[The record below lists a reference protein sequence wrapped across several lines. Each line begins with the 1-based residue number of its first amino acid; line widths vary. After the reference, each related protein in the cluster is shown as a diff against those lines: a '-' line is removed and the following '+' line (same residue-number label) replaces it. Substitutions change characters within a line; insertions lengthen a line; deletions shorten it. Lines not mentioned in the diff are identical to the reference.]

1 MKDNCGM
8 ASVLIILFAFA
19 FGVVYLYDLTVERE
33 ANVGH
38 SKEIQTTI
46 NKLDS
51 IIYVLEGQKNFLQ
64 KVDTIIN

>member
-1 MKDNCGM
+1 M

-33 ANVGH
+33 ANVAH
-38 SKEIQTTI
+38 SKGIQTTI

-51 IIYVLEGQKNFLQ
+51 IIYVLEDQKNYLQ